1 MTAQEQVP
9 TPSPIGP
16 LARYEKNLRDRITD
30 FNDPRQEWRRLFS
43 EVLGTFFLVPAAAGP
58 EFTVAKLEEIE
69 TASAAITVQGDP
81 CPEAMQRPI
90 DR

>member
-1 MTAQEQVP
+1 LTAKQP
-9 TPSPIGP
+9 TPTPNPLGP
-16 LARYEKNLRDRITD
+16 LARYEKNLTDRIAD

-43 EVLGTFFLVPAAAGP
+43 GVLGTFFLVPAAAGP
-58 EFTVAKLEEIE
+58 ELTVAKLEEIE